1 MSAVPH
7 AGRAGATSS
16 GTAPVATD
24 PPGLDLTA
32 LARYLLRLPDA
43 GAHPAGRLHARLL
56 AGGRSN
62 LTYLVTDDTH
72 RWVLRRPPLGHVLAT
87 AHDMNREHRVLT
99 ALAGSTVPVP
109 RTVARCD
116 DAEVIGA
123 PFYLMEHVDGVVY
136 RDDDQL
142 AACSPAAAAKI
153 ADALVDALV
162 ALHTT
167 APAAVGLSDFGR
179 PVGYLDR
186 QLRRWRTQ
194 LDASRSR
201 EVPGFDRLGDRL
213 AATTPP
219 QAPSAIVH
227 GDYRLDNVIIDAHD
241 PARVLAV
248 LDWEM
253 STLGDP
259 LSDLAATVMFWDGV
273 SGLETVIT
281 ATPGD
286 HRAFPR
292 RARLLDRYAAGTGA
306 DLGALPWYLGFAHYK
321 LAVICEGIH
330 YRHTRGET
338 VGAGFD
344 RIGGLVPHLIERGH
358 ACLED

>member
-1 MSAVPH
+1 M
-7 AGRAGATSS
+7 
-16 GTAPVATD
+16 
-24 PPGLDLTA
+24 PGLDLAA
-32 LARYLLRLPDA
+32 LARYLRTLPDTS
-43 GAHPAGRLHARLL
+43 AHPAGPLHGRLL

-62 LTYLVTDDTH
+62 LTYLVADDAH

-87 AHDMNREHRVLT
+87 AHDMSREYRVLS
-99 ALAGSTVPVP
+99 ALAGSRVPVP

-116 DAEVIGA
+116 DTDVIGA

-142 AACSPAAAAKI
+142 AACSPDTAAKI

-167 APAAVGLSDFGR
+167 DPAAVGLSDFGR
-179 PVGYLDR
+179 PTGYLDR
-186 QLRRWRTQ
+186 QLRRWRAQ

-201 EVPGFDRLGDRL
+201 EIAGFDRLGGRL

-219 QAPSAIVH
+219 QAPSTVVH

-259 LSDLAATVMFWDGV
+259 LTDLAATIMFWDGT
-273 SGLETVIT
+273 SGLETVIA

-286 HRAFPR
+286 HPAFPR
-292 RARLLDRYAAGTGA
+292 RARLLDRYTAGTGT
-306 DLGALPWYLGFAHYK
+306 DLTPLPWYLGFAHYK